1 LEAKLSNL
9 VRIFRRQL
17 ILICIFL
24 LLVNYSELEAK
35 KKKSD
40 PEVKLFLDDSQLD
53 NQEYYNKLPLLSLE
67 AFAGALLMPK
77 TSNFK
82 VINYNYKLAKAE
94 SKIAEEMV
102 AVSLGMRKE
111 YVKIEAEGKSLLS
124 GNLDGSDAEISETV
138 KAKLEDLKT
147 DKAQLSE
154 SQKVY
159 FLSGFIYLAS
169 SIVREKTILESSK
182 MFINEAKNAKGIDA
196 VMYVKD
202 IPYAT
207 NVIVG
212 LPVLLS
218 TQMRTISEFITIAKT
233 QNIEIPKDVTNNLF
247 Q

>member
-1 LEAKLSNL
+1 MGNIQ
-9 VRIFRRQL
+9 RL
-17 ILICIFL
+17 IVLICIFL
-24 LLVNYSELEAK
+24 LLVSCVGLEAK
-35 KKKSD
+35 KKKAD

-53 NQEYYNKLPLLSLE
+53 NPEYYNKLPLLSLE
-67 AFAGALLMPK
+67 AFASALLMPK

-102 AVSLGMRKE
+102 AVSLGMRQE
-111 YVKIEAEGKSLLS
+111 YVKIEAEGKSLMS
-124 GNLDGSDAEISETV
+124 ANLEGSDAEISETLI
-138 KAKLEDLKT
+138 AKLEDLKT

-182 MFINEAKNAKGIDA
+182 KFVNEAKNAKGIDA

-207 NVIVG
+207 NVVIG

-218 TQMRTISEFITIAKT
+218 NQMRTISEFITIAKT
-233 QNIEIPKDVTNNLF
+233 QNIEIPKDVTDSLF